1 MVKFLSEEW
10 IEYGKRYIRSNLD
23 PTKDLG
29 NLTTSLI
36 GVIEH
41 VPPQDTTTNF
51 YLELQNGQLSD
62 FILSP
67 GETITEKNPVFVITG
82 TYGAF
87 RDIFEG
93 KVGTAMAILKNRIK
107 LKGSKLEALK
117 IIKQL
122 DGLIDALRKVTDEF
136 EE

>member
-10 IEYGKRYIRSNLD
+10 IEYGKKYIRNNLD
-23 PTKDLG
+23 PAKDLG
-29 NLTTSLI
+29 NLTTSVL

-41 VPPQDTTTNF
+41 VPPHDTVTNF
-51 YLELQNGQLSD
+51 YLELLDGQLSD
-62 FILSP
+62 FILRV
-67 GETITEKNPVFVITG
+67 GDAITEKHPVYVITG
-82 TYGAF
+82 NYGAY
-87 RDIFEG
+87 RDIFKG
-93 KVGTAMAILKNRIK
+93 RTGTAMAILKNRIK
-107 LKGSKLEALK
+107 LKGSKIEALK

>member
-10 IEYGKRYIRSNLD
+10 IEYGKSYIRKNLD
-23 PTKDLG
+23 PAKDLG
-29 NLTTSLI
+29 NLTTSVL

-41 VPPQDTTTNF
+41 VPPHDTVTNF
-51 YLELQNGQLSD
+51 YLELQDGHLSD
-62 FILSP
+62 FILRA
-67 GETITEKNPVFVITG
+67 GDAIIEKQPVYVITG
-82 TYGAF
+82 NYGAY

-93 KVGTAMAILKNRIK
+93 RTGTAMAILKNRIK
-107 LKGSKLEALK
+107 LKGSKIEALK

>member
-10 IEYGKRYIRSNLD
+10 IEYGKNYIRENLD
-23 PTKDLG
+23 PVKDLG
-29 NLTTSLI
+29 NLTTSLL

-41 VPPQDTTTNF
+41 VPPKDTVMSF
-51 YLELQNGQLSD
+51 YLELHDGTLRD
-62 FILSP
+62 FILHIDD
-67 GETITEKNPVFVITG
+67 TIKDKDAVFVITG
-82 TYGAF
+82 NYGTY

-93 KVGTAMAILKNRIK
+93 KIGTAMALLKNRIK
-107 LKGSKLEALK
+107 LRGSKLEALK

-122 DGLIDALRKVTDEF
+122 DGLIEALRKVTDEF

>member
-10 IEYGKRYIRSNLD
+10 IEYGKKYIHDHLD
-23 PTKDLG
+23 PAKDLG
-29 NLTTSLI
+29 NLTTSVL

-41 VPPQDTTTNF
+41 VPPTDTTVNF
-51 YLELQNGQLSD
+51 YLELTKGQLTD
-62 FILSP
+62 FLLRV
-67 GETITEKNPVFVITG
+67 GGTISEKNAVFVITG
-82 TYGAF
+82 NYGTY

-93 KVGTAMAILKNRIK
+93 KIGTTMALLKNRIK

-122 DGLIDALRKVTDEF
+122 DGLIDAIGKVTDEY
-136 EE
+136 EV

>member
-1 MVKFLSEEW
+1 MVKFLSDEW
-10 IEYGKRYIRSNLD
+10 IEYGKKYIRGNLD
-23 PTKDLG
+23 PVKDLG
-29 NLTTSLI
+29 GLTTSVL

-51 YLELQNGQLSD
+51 YLELQDGQLHD
-62 FILSP
+62 FILQV
-67 GETITEKNPVFVITG
+67 GDTINEKEAVFVITG
-82 TYGAF
+82 NYGTY

-93 KVGTAMAILKNRIK
+93 KIGTAMALLKNRIK
-107 LKGSKLEALK
+107 LKGSKIEALK

>member
-10 IEYGKRYIRSNLD
+10 IEYGKSYIHKNLD
-23 PTKDLG
+23 PAKDLG
-29 NLTTSLI
+29 NLTTSVL

-41 VPPQDTTTNF
+41 VPPHDTVTNF
-51 YLELQNGQLSD
+51 YLELQDGHLSD
-62 FILSP
+62 FILRA
-67 GETITEKNPVFVITG
+67 GDAIIEKQPVYVITG
-82 TYGAF
+82 NYGAY

-93 KVGTAMAILKNRIK
+93 RTGTAMALLKNRIK
-107 LKGSKLEALK
+107 LKGSKIEALK